1 MIGQLNIFG
10 KDKVQVAIERFK
22 AFEPLEG
29 YFLAFSGGKD
39 SVVIK
44 ALADMAGVKY
54 DAHYQLTSVDPP
66 EIVQFVKSFDDV
78 IIDVPRDKGGER
90 ITMWNLIPRKMMP
103 PTRVVRYCC
112 QELKESGGD
121 GRFTVTGVRWAES
134 SNRKNNQGE
143 VTIFKADK
151 ELAENENFI
160 LTVRGGV
167 ILTNDNE
174 DSRKMIDTCYK
185 RRKTV
190 LNPIIDWS
198 DDEVWEF
205 IRTYNVRYCELYDKG
220 YKRLGCVG
228 CPMSSKQDEELN
240 RYPKIKRAYLKA
252 FERMLKARRERGLKT
267 QWENAEQVYD
277 WWIGK
282 ATT

>member
-1 MIGQLNIFG
+1 M
-10 KDKVQVAIERFK
+10 
-22 AFEPLEG
+22 
-29 YFLAFSGGKD
+29 
-39 SVVIK
+39 
-44 ALADMAGVKY
+44 
-54 DAHYQLTSVDPP
+54 
-66 EIVQFVKSFDDV
+66 
-78 IIDVPRDKGGER
+78 
-90 ITMWNLIPRKMMP
+90 
-103 PTRVVRYCC
+103 
-112 QELKESGGD
+112 
-121 GRFTVTGVRWAES
+121 
-134 SNRKNNQGE
+134 
-143 VTIFKADK
+143 
-151 ELAENENFI
+151 
-160 LTVRGGV
+160 

-174 DSRKMIDTCYK
+174 ESRKMVDTCYK

-190 LNPIIDWS
+190 LNPIIDWL
-198 DDEVWEF
+198 DEDVWEF

-282 ATT
+282 ETT